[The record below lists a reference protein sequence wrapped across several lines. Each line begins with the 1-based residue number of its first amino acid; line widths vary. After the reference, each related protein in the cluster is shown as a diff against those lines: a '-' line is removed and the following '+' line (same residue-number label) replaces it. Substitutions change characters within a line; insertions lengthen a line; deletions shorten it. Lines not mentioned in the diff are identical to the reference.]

1 MEDKKEKVYKK
12 IDAGIQLIDNELA
25 LHQKNKKAVR
35 DINTLEA
42 IKNELLKMKSAMSPE
57 VFYPTYNY
65 IIRDALLDYVDLS
78 EILLD
83 AYYAYQKL

>member
-35 DINTLEA
+35 DINTFEK
-42 IKNELLKMKSAMSPE
+42 IKDELLKMKSTMSPK

-65 IIRDALLDYVDLS
+65 IIRDALFDNVKLS
-78 EILLD
+78 EKLLD
-83 AYYAYQKL
+83 AYYAYVKL